1 MTRILRWRYANLVF
15 ALLALLSAGSAMAL
29 PGPAVDITGFSS
41 VLLVGA
47 IALLAGHAWGVL
59 VIALAEVLI
68 LGKSWPIVSELI
80 TSGDMASFGAVAALT
95 TMLSALPGLILFAV
109 TLPFMVEVILGK
121 KDSQAQRPAELL
133 SSAAAVIW
141 LLMPLL
147 ASS

>member
-1 MTRILRWRYANLVF
+1 
-15 ALLALLSAGSAMAL
+15 
-29 PGPAVDITGFSS
+29 
-41 VLLVGA
+41 
-47 IALLAGHAWGVL
+47 
-59 VIALAEVLI
+59 
-68 LGKSWPIVSELI
+68 
-80 TSGDMASFGAVAALT
+80 MASFGAVAALT